1 MDDVMS
7 GIVDNDDVVGKGET
21 LKDAYENFAEKV
33 ARFVAE
39 QLGLSDPREL
49 PEDYFDDKPIR
60 TKVEVIVQPHN
71 QWVKAYWVKAY

>member
-39 QLGLSDPREL
+39 QQGFSDPREL
-49 PEDYFDDKPIR
+49 PGDYFDDKPIR

>member
-1 MDDVMS
+1 MNDMMS
-7 GIVDNDDVVGKGET
+7 GIVDNDDLIGRGET
-21 LKDAYENFAEKV
+21 LKDAYEDFAEKV

-39 QLGLSDPREL
+39 QQGLSDPREL

-60 TKVEVIVQPHN
+60 TKVEVIIQPHN